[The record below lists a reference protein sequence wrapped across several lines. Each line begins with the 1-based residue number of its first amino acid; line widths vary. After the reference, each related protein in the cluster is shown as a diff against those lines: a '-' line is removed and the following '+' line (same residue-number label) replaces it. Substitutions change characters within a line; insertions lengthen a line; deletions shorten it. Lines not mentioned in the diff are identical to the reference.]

1 MKVVLSEE
9 EKKMFLNHMVEL
21 KRVGTRDPFAKL
33 TKIFTYNAR
42 QLCHYWRNYLDPEVC
57 QHNLYDY
64 EKQYIDNWI
73 SLNRTED
80 GTICWK
86 NLRQDLK
93 NQFGLYRSE
102 NMLKNHWYSKQRCKK
117 GTDNDVILSSPSN
130 ITNIPT
136 STRTFTTYN
145 YPFTFSPQNR
155 PSLPTISY
163 IFNNPSD
170 STVDLPRPLFYQ
182 QNLYVLPTLQPPL
195 TQEKLKL
202 PKLPSN
208 V

>member
-33 TKIFTYNAR
+33 TKIFTYNSR

-64 EKQYIDNWI
+64 EKRYIDNWV

>member
-1 MKVVLSEE
+1 
-9 EKKMFLNHMVEL
+9 
-21 KRVGTRDPFAKL
+21 
-33 TKIFTYNAR
+33 
-42 QLCHYWRNYLDPEVC
+42 
-57 QHNLYDY
+57 
-64 EKQYIDNWI
+64 
-73 SLNRTED
+73 
-80 GTICWK
+80 
-86 NLRQDLK
+86 
-93 NQFGLYRSE
+93 
-102 NMLKNHWYSKQRCKK
+102 MLKNHWYSKQRCKK